1 VPILCG
7 GESDAALRRAASVCD
22 GWVGSAY
29 KWDVGVSFVEKLT
42 ALRHEYG
49 RQNQPFEIM
58 FALLEQPTPD
68 LYKRAEDIG
77 ITALMWNPWA
87 GLADGDRDAG
97 KPNTDRYRAAI
108 ERFGEEI
115 IAKWR

>member
-1 VPILCG
+1 LTSNVNACRILRY
-7 GESDAALRRAASVCD
+7 DALFGAHT
-22 GWVGSAY
+22 
-29 KWDVGVSFVEKLT
+29 VEKLT

-49 RQNQPFEIM
+49 RQDEPFEIM
-58 FALLEQPTPD
+58 FALLEQPAPD

-87 GLADGDRDAG
+87 GLADVPDGDRDAG
-97 KPNTDRYRAAI
+97 KQNTDRYRAAI
-108 ERFGEEI
+108 ERFAEDI